1 MTARK
6 HAQQAAAPA
15 PASADGTTA
24 AAAAAE
30 PPAIPL
36 LRSKD
41 SFKVLTECPLI
52 VMLLFQLYP
61 KYIKANIPDLIPLM
75 IDALRLAPTLQRGS
89 DGVLPVCLRAR
100 YKEMIACQA
109 RGCFMVL
116 VGVGFVKTLSFL
128 TYLLRGFTPLM
139 QPYEKQISSSVI
151 NLLRSCPSDAVA
163 TRKELLV
170 ATRHILATEFRK
182 GFYSEV
188 DRMLDEDLLVGP
200 GRQACDT
207 LRPLAY
213 STLADLVHHVKDRID
228 LDQVSRVIQV

>member
-1 MTARK
+1 
-6 HAQQAAAPA
+6 
-15 PASADGTTA
+15 A

-109 RGCFMVL
+109 LLTPLPLLCLTSFLSLTPPLPPAHALML
-116 VGVGFVKTLSFL
+116 PTTPQVKTLSFL

-200 GRQACDT
+200 GRQARDT